1 MQISPIP
8 TLDDE
13 TNQIREMTAKNVAED
28 VIPNEHL
35 LRRGMENAQLWGDL
49 QWKVK
54 RRGAVAAPACSAE
67 PLRPT
72 DAGSGPRKTHSS
84 PRAAPSR
91 CRVAAR
97 NLHQLVAEPGGT
109 P

>member
-13 TNQIREMTAKNVAED
+13 TNQIREMTAKIVAED

-49 QWKVK
+49 QRKV
-54 RRGAVAAPACSAE
+54 
-67 PLRPT
+67 
-72 DAGSGPRKTHSS
+72 
-84 PRAAPSR
+84 
-91 CRVAAR
+91 
-97 NLHQLVAEPGGT
+97 
-109 P
+109 